1 MLFILLNF
9 TKRSS
14 FSEACSILFSHIHL
28 FKVLFLMVFLTFYCE
43 NNGMPPDLSD
53 SVLNNVVDFIE

>member
-1 MLFILLNF
+1 
-9 TKRSS
+9 
-14 FSEACSILFSHIHL
+14 
-28 FKVLFLMVFLTFYCE
+28 MVFLTFYCE